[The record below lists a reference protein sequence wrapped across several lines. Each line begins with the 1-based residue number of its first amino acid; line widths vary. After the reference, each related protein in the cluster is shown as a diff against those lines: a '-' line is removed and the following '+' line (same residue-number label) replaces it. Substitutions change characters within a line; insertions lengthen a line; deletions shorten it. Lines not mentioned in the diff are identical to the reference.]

1 MRTGSIRSDRLHTL
15 AEPTE
20 GDAGDDVLLIEDDVA
35 IADMYALGLNLSGY
49 RVRVA
54 GSSDDALAQV
64 ADGARPRLIV
74 LDLGLPR
81 TGGLEVLVALRE
93 GPATS
98 NVPVIVLSNQDND
111 FPEAYRRGATECLP
125 KHRTTP
131 KELVSYVEVAMGAT
145 NWGSDGANAVA

>member
-1 MRTGSIRSDRLHTL
+1 MQTL
-15 AEPTE
+15 AEPTRGE
-20 GDAGDDVLLIEDDVA
+20 ASDDVLLIEDDVA

-54 GSSDDALAQV
+54 GSSDAALAQV
-64 ADGARPRLIV
+64 AEGARPRLIV

-81 TGGLEVLVALRE
+81 TGGLDVLVALRE
-93 GPATS
+93 GPTTS
-98 NVPVIVLSNQDND
+98 TVPVIVLSNQDDD
-111 FPEAYRRGATECLP
+111 FPEAYRRGATGCLT

-131 KELVSYVEVAMGAT
+131 KELVSYIKVAMDAT